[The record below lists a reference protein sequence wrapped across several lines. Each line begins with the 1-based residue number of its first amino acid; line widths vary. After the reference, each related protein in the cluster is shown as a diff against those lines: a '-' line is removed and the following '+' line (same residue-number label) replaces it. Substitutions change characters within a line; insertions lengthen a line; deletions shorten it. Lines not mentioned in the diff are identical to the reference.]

1 MEPGITASLLTWS
14 VFRQYGQFHVRIWR
28 YKYWLNSRDSMPSKE
43 IQSLESKLQV
53 LRDSDNSKIEIVDT
67 LNELAV
73 AYLRID
79 LELTRRYAEEA
90 ICYSEQLD
98 HPSGKSRSLNLIGLT
113 FWALGDFG
121 KALIVLKEALSLVVE
136 TDDMVTVAKV
146 YTSMGLVYSGWSDY
160 NAALDY
166 YLKALPLF
174 EEFGDEEAIANIN
187 NNIGVV
193 YKKREDLDRALKHFN
208 SALEQYIVIDNKL
221 GIAGVYNNIGGIN
234 YRLDKTTE
242 ALKYYQKSLLIRE
255 ELGVDTALADSYNN
269 MGNVHRNLS
278 FFDSSLE
285 YYEKSLKIKHRIGD
299 KQGVSV
305 TNIGM
310 GNTYV
315 LLKDFDSAQDCF
327 SNALQIAKEIGAR
340 REELLCYKGLYMMFK
355 ESGDFEK
362 ALVYHVMYSDLEK
375 VLFSENKKR
384 QLTEIRTKYETEKK
398 EKEAEIYRL
407 RNIELQAAYDKTDEL
422 LRNILPGEIVEEL
435 AVTSTPKPRI
445 VDDVT
450 VVFIDIV
457 NFTLST
463 NRNEPEELLEELALH
478 FNAYDEIVK
487 GYGLEKLKTFGDG
500 YMYAGGL
507 FSESS
512 QIEECANAAL
522 DILDFVSS
530 REWEVRIG
538 INVGSCIAGLIKG
551 WRMIYD
557 VWGETVNMAARLEQ
571 NGEPGRV
578 NVSQAVRD
586 ELHEAFFLKYRG
598 DIESHNLSPT
608 PMYFIRKQ

>member
-1 MEPGITASLLTWS
+1 MEPGITASLLTRS
-14 VFRQYGQFHVRIWR
+14 VFRQYGQFHVRKWR
-28 YKYWLNSRDSMPSKE
+28 YKYWLNSRGSMPEKE
-43 IQSLESKLQV
+43 IQSLKSKLLA
-53 LRDSDNSKIEIVDT
+53 LRESDNSQVEIVDT
-67 LNELAV
+67 LNKLAF

-79 LELTRRYAEEA
+79 VELARRYAQEA
-90 ICYSEQLD
+90 IDYSEPLD
-98 HPSGKSRSLNLIGLT
+98 HPSGKSRSLTILGLT

-121 KALIVLKEALSLVVE
+121 KALMVMKEALKQVVE
-136 TDDMVTVAKV
+136 TDDMLAIAKV
-146 YTSMGLVYSGWSDY
+146 YTNMGLIYSGWSDY
-160 NAALDY
+160 NTALDY

-174 EEFGDEEAIANIN
+174 EEFGDEKGKADIN

-193 YKKREDLDRALKHFN
+193 YKNRGDLDRALQHFN
-208 SALEQYIVIDNKL
+208 SALERYIVMDNKI
-221 GIAGVYNNIGGIN
+221 GVAGVYNNIGSIKKHLG
-234 YRLDKTTE
+234 KTSE
-242 ALKYYQKSLLIRE
+242 ALKYFQKSLIIRE
-255 ELGVDTALADSYNN
+255 ELGGDSALADSYNN
-269 MGNVHRNLS
+269 LGNVHWDLS
-278 FFDSSLE
+278 NFDSSLE
-285 YYEKSLKIKHRIGD
+285 YLGKSLKIKHRIGD
-299 KQGVSV
+299 KRGVSV

-310 GNTYV
+310 GNSY
-315 LLKDFDSAQDCF
+315 LSLKDFDSAQDCF
-327 SNALQIAKEIGAR
+327 QTALQIAREIGAR
-340 REELLCYKGLYMMFK
+340 GEEMLCYKGLYEMF
-355 ESGDFEK
+355 ELSGDFEK
-362 ALVYHVMYSDLEK
+362 ALVYHVLYSDLEK

-457 NFTLST
+457 NFTLFA
-463 NRNEPEELLEELALH
+463 NRNDPEELLEELALH
-478 FNAYDEIVK
+478 FDAYDEIVK

-500 YMYAGGL
+500 YMYTGGL

-512 QIEECANAAL
+512 QIEECARAAL

-538 INVGSCIAGLIKG
+538 IHIGSCIAGLIKG

-586 ELHEAFFLKYRG
+586 ELHEAFFLKSRG
-598 DIESHNLSPT
+598 DIEAHNLSPT
-608 PMYFIRKQ
+608 PMYFIRRQ

>member
-1 MEPGITASLLTWS
+1 MEPIITASLLTWS
-14 VFRQYGQFHVRIWR
+14 VFRQYGQFHVRKWR
-28 YKYWLNSRDSMPSKE
+28 YKYWLNSRDSMLNKE
-43 IQSLESKLQV
+43 IQSLKSKLQA
-53 LRDSDNSKIEIVDT
+53 LRESDNSQVKIVDT
-67 LNELAV
+67 LNKLAF

-90 ICYSEQLD
+90 IVYSEQLD
-98 HPSGKSRSLNLIGLT
+98 HPSGKSRSLTIIALT
-113 FWALGDFG
+113 FWAKGDFG
-121 KALIVLKEALSLVVE
+121 KALTVLKEALKLVVE
-136 TDDMVTVAKV
+136 TDDMVAVARV
-146 YTSMGLVYSGWSDY
+146 YTSMGLIYSGWSDY
-160 NAALDY
+160 NTALDY
-166 YLKALPLF
+166 YLKALTLF
-174 EEFGDEEAIANIN
+174 EEFGDEKAKADIN

-193 YKKREDLDRALKHFN
+193 YKNRGDPDRALQHFN
-208 SALEQYIVIDNKL
+208 SALELYIVIDNKL
-221 GIAGVYNNIGGIN
+221 GVAGIYHNIGGIN
-234 YRLDKTTE
+234 EHLKKNTE

-255 ELGVDTALADSYNN
+255 ELGGDSALADSYNN

-278 FFDSSLE
+278 DFDSSLE
-285 YYEKSLKIKHRIGD
+285 YLEKSLKIKHRIGD
-299 KQGVSV
+299 KRGVSV
-305 TNIGM
+305 TNISM
-310 GNTYV
+310 GKTYL
-315 LLKDFDSAQDCF
+315 LLKGFDSAQDCF
-327 SNALQIAKEIGAR
+327 QNALQIAMEIGAR
-340 REELLCYKGLYMMFK
+340 GEEMLCYKGLYRMF
-355 ESGDFEK
+355 EVLGDFEK

-375 VLFSENKKR
+375 VLFR
-384 QLTEIRTKYETEKK
+384 TEKK

-450 VVFIDIV
+450 VIFIDIV

-463 NRNEPEELLEELALH
+463 NRNEPEELLDELALH
-478 FNAYDEIVK
+478 FDAYDEIVK

-538 INVGSCIAGLIKG
+538 IHVGSCIAGLIKG

-586 ELHEAFFLKYRG
+586 ELHEAFVLKSRG
-598 DIESHNLSPT
+598 DIEAHNLSPA
-608 PMYFIRKQ
+608 PMYFIRRQ